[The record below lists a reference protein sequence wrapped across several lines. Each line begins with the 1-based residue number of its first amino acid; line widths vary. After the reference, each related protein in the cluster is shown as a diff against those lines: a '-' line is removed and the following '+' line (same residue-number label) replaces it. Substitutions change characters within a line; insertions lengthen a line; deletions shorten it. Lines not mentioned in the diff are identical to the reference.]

1 MATLKMTLRDIL
13 RDEKILEETRQKR
26 EAEAKALLEKLE
38 TANFR
43 HNDTHQ
49 DNFME
54 GVDGKLYYGLSVS
67 KNNSGKV
74 GGDPFGIRKGG
85 LGWIRLGENDKLYGD
100 SRKVILAYFYIIL
113 IKR

>member
-67 KNNSGKV
+67 KKQLRK
-74 GGDPFGIRKGG
+74 GGRRSVWHTKGG
-85 LGWIRLGENDKLYGD
+85 LGMDKVG
-100 SRKVILAYFYIIL
+100 RK
-113 IKR
+113 